1 MVRGYVGHAP
11 MSIHFFGKF
20 AGILAPFLFQYF
32 FFFFFSFF
40 LGEGVGGGGVG
51 GVGFLLF
58 TYYTVPSWKS
68 LVSS

>member
-32 FFFFFSFF
+32 FFFFFLFF
-40 LGEGVGGGGVG
+40 WGGGGG
-51 GVGFLLF
+51 GGCWGGWVLTFHILYCALMEIF
-58 TYYTVPSWKS
+58 SF
-68 LVSS
+68 